1 MNSPSPNRSEA
12 TWIKTGTEPVQ
23 RREREKKTGGRRQRR
38 DKGIKDDFNEVY
50 LVSSF
55 RWRYCVQISSL
66 TLLVAADHGVTLVS
80 REVSNGAKPKVV
92 LCPLN
97 RSLLIEDPAR
107 KRHPAANH
115 RRLIHRL
122 DRESL
127 INYFRGRD
135 RPHRRGER

>member
-1 MNSPSPNRSEA
+1 MNSPKPLGLKPGIQKERKKERRGDEFN
-12 TWIKTGTEPVQ
+12 KVYPVIVPA
-23 RREREKKTGGRRQRR
+23 RGS
-38 DKGIKDDFNEVY
+38 Y
-50 LVSSF
+50 
-55 RWRYCVQISSL
+55 YCMQISL

-80 REVSNGAKPKVV
+80 REVSNGAKPEVI

-97 RSLLIEDPAR
+97 RSLLVEDPAR

-115 RRLIHRL
+115 RGLIHRL

-135 RPHRRGER
+135 RLHRRGER